1 MANPQRED
9 GHIDIANELMDHL
22 IRIRIP
28 GEERQIFDVIMR
40 QTWGYC
46 ELKNGKPYKD
56 EKNNWVK
63 KKYDSISNTQFEKFT
78 GIKRRKVWSIIN
90 KLLEKNL
97 ITKNS
102 DSLICKYGI
111 QKNWEKWKVSP
122 KKVTVTNNGDRVSPN
137 MVTKVSPNM
146 VHTKEKKEI
155 YTKEKKISFNFK
167 TNLFNNLTIEQ
178 MEEYEKKYPDID
190 VYEEEK
196 KMTDWLIGEKVKK
209 DKGQSNNIPKNFSR
223 FINNWLRRSK

>member
-46 ELKNGKPYKD
+46 ELKKGKPYKD

-111 QKNWEKWKVSP
+111 QKDWEKWKVSP
-122 KKVTVTNNGDRVSPN
+122 KKVTVTNNGDRVSPI
-137 MVTKVSPNM
+137 MVTKVSPYM

-167 TNLFNNLTIEQ
+167 TGLFNNLTIEQ

-190 VYEEEK
+190 IYEEEK

-209 DKGQSNNIPKNFSR
+209 DNGQSNKIPKDFSR